1 MALISMQGVTL
12 NLGGKTVLR
21 DADFFLEPGERVC
34 LMGRNGAGKSS
45 LLSLLAG
52 QRQPDSG
59 LVVRG
64 AGAFGHMPQDVPA
77 SWQGTVFAVTAMA
90 LGPRGAG
97 LAEAYDAT
105 SQGLACE
112 LSQEG
117 WEHYGEVLG
126 VINRLGLVPDADFAS
141 LSGGTKRRVALAR
154 ALLGA
159 EDLLLDEPTNHL
171 DIDTVTWLED
181 FLLRRARS
189 LVFVSHDRAFI
200 QRLATRFVEVDRGAV
215 HSYACT
221 YDQYE
226 ERREA
231 RLEAEERAFALHDKK
246 LAAEEVWIRQGIKA
260 RRTRNMGRVRA
271 LQRLRGERAAR
282 QQRQGNVVLQA
293 QEASRSG
300 SLVLEAENL
309 GFAYP
314 GEQPLFTG
322 FSTVV
327 QRGDKIGLVGANGA
341 GKTTLLRL
349 LLGELEPTLGRVRL
363 GTRLEVAYFD
373 QMRAGL
379 DANASV
385 MDSVADGNDTVVI
398 GGKARHVAGYLQDF
412 LFTPDRLRL
421 PVGVLSGGER
431 NRLLLARL
439 FTRPSNVLVLDEPTN
454 DLDMETLELLE
465 ELLGDYNGTVLLVSH
480 DRLFLDNLVTSVF
493 ALEGDG
499 AVHEYVGAYTDWLR
513 QRRTGEAGNGGGK
526 NDEKNTAKPAQAEEA
541 QRQDAR
547 PRKLSFNEQRELTL
561 LGQELEALP
570 GLLQTLEEEQAQLEA
585 QLAVPDFFATD
596 EQGFHNAAARL
607 EAVEA
612 EQTALLERW
621 EVVEARLT
629 LLGGA
634 KPSKEE

>member
-21 DADFFLEPGERVC
+21 NADFFLEPGERVC

-45 LLSLLAG
+45 LLSLLSG

-59 LVVRG
+59 IVVRG

-90 LGPRGAG
+90 LGPQGTG
-97 LAEAYDAT
+97 LAAAYDAT

-126 VINRLGLVPDADFAS
+126 VINRLGLMPEVDFAS

-200 QRLATRFVEVDRGAV
+200 QRLATRFVEVDRGAA

-293 QEASRSG
+293 QEAARSG

-314 GEQPLFTG
+314 GEKPLFTG

-349 LLGELEPTLGRVRL
+349 LLEELKPTQGTVRL

-480 DRLFLDNLVTSVF
+480 DRRFLDNLVTSVF

-513 QRRTGEAGNGGGK
+513 QRRTVETATASAK
-526 NDEKNTAKPAQAEEA
+526 NDEKNAKPTQPDDAK
-541 QRQDAR
+541 RQDAR
-547 PRKLSFNEQRELTL
+547 PRKLSFNEQRELTQ

-570 GLLQTLEEEQAQLEA
+570 GLLQTLEEEQAGLEA
-585 QLAVPDFFATD
+585 QLAVPDFFTKD

-612 EQTALLERW
+612 EQNALLERW
-621 EVVEARLT
+621 EFVEGRLNI
-629 LLGGA
+629 LG
-634 KPSKEE
+634 

>member
-21 DADFFLEPGERVC
+21 NADFFLEPGERVC

-45 LLSLLAG
+45 LLSLLSG

-59 LVVRG
+59 IVVRG
-64 AGAFGHMPQDVPA
+64 VGAFGHMPQDVPA
-77 SWQGTVFAVTAMA
+77 SWQGTVFAVTAMV
-90 LGPRGAG
+90 LGPQGAG
-97 LAEAYDAT
+97 LAAAYDAT
-105 SQGLACE
+105 TAGLPCE

-117 WEHYGEVLG
+117 WEYYGEVLG
-126 VINRLGLVPDADFAS
+126 VINRLGLTPEADFAS

-171 DIDTVTWLED
+171 DIETVTWLED

-200 QRLATRFVEVDRGAV
+200 QRLATRFVEVDRGGV

-231 RLEAEERAFALHDKK
+231 RLDAEERAFALHDKK

-293 QEASRSG
+293 QEAARSG

-314 GEQPLFTG
+314 GEKPLFTG

-349 LLGELEPTLGRVRL
+349 LLGELEPSHGSVRL

-379 DANASV
+379 NASASV

-480 DRLFLDNLVTSVF
+480 DRRFLDNLVTSVF

-513 QRRTGEAGNGGGK
+513 QRRTVEAGNASAKSDDK
-526 NDEKNTAKPAQAEEA
+526 NEAKPALGDEA
-541 QRQDAR
+541 KRQGAR
-547 PRKLSFNEQRELTL
+547 PRKLSFNEQRELTK

-570 GLLQTLEEEQAQLEA
+570 GLLHALEEEQAQLEA
-585 QLAVPDFFATD
+585 QLAVPDFFTKD
-596 EQGFHNAAARL
+596 EQGFHDAAARL

-621 EVVEARLT
+621 EFVEARLT
-629 LLGGA
+629 ILDGA
-634 KPSKEE
+634 

>member
-21 DADFFLEPGERVC
+21 NADFFLEPGERVC

-45 LLSLLAG
+45 LLSLLSG

-59 LVVRG
+59 IVVRG

-90 LGPRGAG
+90 LGPQGAG
-97 LAEAYDAT
+97 LATAYDAT
-105 SQGLACE
+105 SQGLACD

-126 VINRLGLVPDADFAS
+126 VINRLGLMPEADFAS

-271 LQRLRGERAAR
+271 LQRLRGERADR

-293 QEASRSG
+293 QEAARSG

-314 GEQPLFTG
+314 GDKPLFTG

-349 LLGELEPTLGRVRL
+349 LLEELEPTQGTVRL

-480 DRLFLDNLVTSVF
+480 DRRFLDNLVTSVF

-513 QRRTGEAGNGGGK
+513 QRRTVEAAAASAK
-526 NDEKNTAKPAQAEEA
+526 NDEKNGAKPAQPDDAKG
-541 QRQDAR
+541 QDAR
-547 PRKLSFNEQRELTL
+547 PRKLSFNEQRELTQ

-570 GLLQTLEEEQAQLEA
+570 GLLQALEEEQAGLEA
-585 QLAVPDFFATD
+585 QLAVPDFFTKD

-612 EQTALLERW
+612 EQNALLERW
-621 EVVEARLT
+621 EFVEGRLNI
-629 LLGGA
+629 LG
-634 KPSKEE
+634 

>member
-21 DADFFLEPGERVC
+21 NADFFLEPGERVC

-45 LLSLLAG
+45 LLSLLSG

-59 LVVRG
+59 IVVRG

-77 SWQGTVFAVTAMA
+77 TWQGTVFAVTAMA
-90 LGPRGAG
+90 LGPQGEG
-97 LAEAYDAT
+97 LAAAYEAT
-105 SQGLACE
+105 SRGVACE

-117 WEHYGEVLG
+117 WEHYGDVLG
-126 VINRLGLVPDADFAS
+126 VINKLGLMPEADFAS

-231 RLEAEERAFALHDKK
+231 RLEAEERAFALQDKK

-293 QEASRSG
+293 QEAARSG
-300 SLVLEAENL
+300 SLVLEAESL

-349 LLGELEPTLGRVRL
+349 LLGELEPTQGTVKL

-480 DRLFLDNLVTSVF
+480 DRRFLDNLVTSVF

-499 AVHEYVGAYTDWLR
+499 AVHEYVGAYSDWLR
-513 QRRTGEAGNGGGK
+513 QRKTAATASGQAR
-526 NDEKNTAKPAQAEEA
+526 NDEKNVAKSTPADEQK
-541 QRQDAR
+541 RHDAR
-547 PRKLSFNEQRELTL
+547 PRKLSFNEQRELTQ

-570 GLLQTLEEEQAQLEA
+570 GRLQVLEEEQAQLEA
-585 QLAVPDFFATD
+585 QLAAPDFFTRD

-607 EAVEA
+607 ETVEA

-621 EVVEARLT
+621 EFVEDRLAD
-629 LLGGA
+629 LQG
-634 KPSKEE
+634 E